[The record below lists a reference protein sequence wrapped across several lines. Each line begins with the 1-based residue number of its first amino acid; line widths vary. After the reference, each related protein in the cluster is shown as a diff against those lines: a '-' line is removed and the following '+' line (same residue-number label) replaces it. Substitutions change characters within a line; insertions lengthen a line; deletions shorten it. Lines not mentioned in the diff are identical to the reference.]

1 MQDIFLKQV
10 DIFPTFDNLESC
22 LGKAEMVAVVA
33 SGVDTPGHARTGELC
48 SGRADGA
55 ADWWLY
61 MRHLAVL
68 ETLATRASAGNK
80 MVIIILFDH
89 TTHTSQQHSNKHFK
103 LSSFENR
110 EQILNNYCRIEIT
123 S

>member
-1 MQDIFLKQV
+1 MLLAVWILRVTRGQG
-10 DIFPTFDNLESC
+10 SC
-22 LGKAEMVAVVA
+22 V
-33 SGVDTPGHARTGELC
+33 LC

-103 LSSFENR
+103 RASFENR
-110 EQILNNYCRIEIT
+110 TDI
-123 S
+123 

>member
-80 MVIIILFDH
+80 MVIV
-89 TTHTSQQHSNKHFK
+89 K
-103 LSSFENR
+103 LREREGQRVDPGRSLKGHLWMVDGGWWISFP
-110 EQILNNYCRIEIT
+110 
-123 S
+123 

>member
-1 MQDIFLKQV
+1 
-10 DIFPTFDNLESC
+10 
-22 LGKAEMVAVVA
+22 MVAVVA

-48 SGRADGA
+48 VEWPDGA

-68 ETLATRASAGNK
+68 ETLARRASAGNK

-103 LSSFENR
+103 RASFENR
-110 EQILNNYCRIEIT
+110 TDI
-123 S
+123 

>member
-1 MQDIFLKQV
+1 
-10 DIFPTFDNLESC
+10 
-22 LGKAEMVAVVA
+22 MVAVVA

-89 TTHTSQQHSNKHFK
+89 TTHTHHNSTVTNISNARPLKT
-103 LSSFENR
+103 
-110 EQILNNYCRIEIT
+110 EQIFK
-123 S
+123 